1 MVVSP
6 PSSQLS
12 AETTVNGCWFTARSG
27 VQVIHSPAP
36 ILTMHVCVYVNMD
49 TLLPVCVCVFE
60 CVRACECVCI
70 QSVSPLPPVA
80 DFDQ

>member
-1 MVVSP
+1 MVVFP

-12 AETTVNGCWFTARSG
+12 AVNEEGCCFTARSG

-36 ILTMHVCVYVNMD
+36 ILTIYVCVYVNVG
-49 TLLPVCVCVFE
+49 TSLPVCVCVFE
-60 CVRACECVCI
+60 CVRVCECVCI